1 MFGHILLYSFL
12 IMLASLTGVLLLWK
26 GVGKFIEKN
35 MSLLVSFSAG
45 VFLVVVFLLGQET
58 FHMAHTFDEAWPWVL
73 VGVVFITLVFRL
85 LPSFHHHHDAVCN
98 EHNHSSI
105 DIRRIVISDAIH
117 NIGDGVLIAAA
128 FSISTPFGIA
138 TALGVLVHEA
148 IQEVSEFFVLRQAG
162 FSTKRALLIN
172 FAVSSTILIGALGG
186 YFLLDTI
193 TTLQV
198 PILGI
203 ATGSF
208 LVVVLHDL
216 IPESIRNSQIK
227 KNYLVYILWFVLGIA
242 LMFTASRLLG
252 HSHELHHDHDSE
264 MHEGEYGDDHGHDEH
279 VGEIHIDEHLS
290 EHDDHGHD

>member
-1 MFGHILLYSFL
+1 
-12 IMLASLTGVLLLWK
+12 MLASLTGVIFLWK

-35 MSLLVSFSAG
+35 LSVLVSFSAG

-58 FHMAHTFDEAWPWVL
+58 LHMTHTFDEAWPWIL

-85 LPSFHHHHDAVCN
+85 LPSFHHHHDAVCTD
-98 EHNHSSI
+98 HNHSSL
-105 DIRRIVISDAIH
+105 DVRRIMLSDAIH

-128 FSISTPFGIA
+128 FSLSIPFGIA

-172 FAVSSTILIGALGG
+172 FAVSSTILVGALGG

-216 IPESIRNSQIK
+216 IPESIRNSHIK
-227 KNYLVYILWFVLGIA
+227 KNYFVYIFWFMIGIGV
-242 LMFTASRLLG
+242 MFTASRLLG
-252 HSHELHHDHDSE
+252 HSHDIHLG
-264 MHEGEYGDDHGHDEH
+264 HEGDIHEDEH
-279 VGEIHIDEHLS
+279 GEEVYVDEYHEDEHYF
-290 EHDDHGHD
+290 E